1 MGREFGMKISELQKG
16 VAKVKPIES
25 RLELRNYG
33 YMYQINDAYN
43 SNPVGA
49 KMALDVLN
57 LMPGTKI
64 VVTPGMTEL
73 GDKEQELN
81 NIFGTQIS
89 KVADYVILVG
99 EKRTKPI
106 FKGIVE
112 SGFDKEKIY
121 VVNSVYDAYTLLQK
135 LKTNKDIYALFENDL
150 PDIYNE

>member
-1 MGREFGMKISELQKG
+1 MDELERG
-16 VAKVKPIES
+16 VRKVKPIES

-49 KMALDVLN
+49 KMALEVLD
-57 LMPGTKI
+57 LMPGTKV

-73 GDKEQELN
+73 GEKEAELN
-81 NIFGTQIS
+81 NIFGSQIS

-106 FKGIVE
+106 FKGIME
-112 SGFDKEKIY
+112 SGFDKDKIY

-135 LKTNKDIYALFENDL
+135 MESDKEIYALFENDL